1 MTEFFFQKDDL
12 IESGH
17 FGPKYECIIGCDV
30 YLTTILFINNKMAC
44 FTIFKS
50 IISFFNQR

>member
-1 MTEFFFQKDDL
+1 VTEFFFQKDDL

-50 IISFFNQR
+50 I